1 MPTGDYD
8 AHYAHL
14 NYIIQLI
21 RLGCEFRDVNCDTVD
36 LPSSVPDQKEGEYV
50 YVFSPPEDN
59 SKFPMRDVHVS
70 GSSGTRPFDQS
81 TASNRSTANRQFAQ
95 GHAARTTS
103 DHNSITNKLI
113 RSFRRSRSKSP
124 QPEDSLSGVP
134 PNLRPSSPYLLDYS
148 SNRGS
153 SSMEVSL
160 DTFPS
165 QTPQQGD
172 EEIDSP
178 QTSATKRLLSLFQWR
193 RRKQGSYT
201 VAPHKSSTLPPGVHS
216 QQRRGE
222 EEEEVGWADE
232 HRGQFQ
238 TSLLSQSQSTQRH
251 NQSLSRDFGAS
262 SLSNNTQRVH
272 RSYRPSTFSGADSF
286 AVSSSGTV
294 LGGEPNIVTVEVEVH
309 NVDESLELNSE
320 SPVHNPRH
328 HYPAAAFP
336 TNSYSINSKST
347 ESTDR
352 EFLSVQVPEG
362 ATAPSSKKSSS
373 HHSRRRIL
381 SFGTAKDAA
390 AQKKLQHQQ
399 QQKKVR
405 PKSRTVLHDRTHH
418 LRVPLLDE
426 DRRQEEIGSCSDSDG
441 AGEDSS
447 YYIENRSSSART
459 VESSFTAAED
469 GWAQQ
474 STSNTDTPLGTA
486 ATNSETVVVDYMSEE
501 FVGKLEWNFKKDHL
515 LRESCTNLKEAV
527 SDTIKQG
534 QVSVYPYVHV
544 CIHVYMYMC
553 IYIHSTCSYM
563 TLIGVHSTMHLVHS
577 N

>member
-1 MPTGDYD
+1 M
-8 AHYAHL
+8 
-14 NYIIQLI
+14 
-21 RLGCEFRDVNCDTVD
+21 
-36 LPSSVPDQKEGEYV
+36 

-59 SKFPMRDVHVS
+59 SKFPMQDVHVS
-70 GSSGTRPFDQS
+70 GNSGTRTLDQS
-81 TASNRSTANRQFAQ
+81 TGSNRSTTNRQFPQ
-95 GHAARTTS
+95 GHVARTTS

-113 RSFRRSRSKSP
+113 QSFRRSKSKSP

-165 QTPQQGD
+165 QTPRQED

-193 RRKQGSYT
+193 RRKQGSYV
-201 VAPHKSSTLPPGVHS
+201 VAPHKSSTLPPEVHS
-216 QQRRGE
+216 QQRRQE
-222 EEEEVGWADE
+222 EEADE
-232 HRGQFQ
+232 HRSHFQ
-238 TSLLSQSQSTQRH
+238 TLLSQSPRTQRH
-251 NQSLSRDFGAS
+251 NQSLSRDFGGS
-262 SLSNNTQRVH
+262 SMYNNTQRVH

-294 LGGEPNIVTVEVEVH
+294 LGGEPNVVTVEVEVH

-320 SPVHNPRH
+320 SPVHNPH
-328 HYPAAAFP
+328 HYPAAVTLP

-390 AQKKLQHQQ
+390 QKKLQHQQ
-399 QQKKVR
+399 QQKKLR
-405 PKSRTVLHDRTHH
+405 PKSRTVINDRAHH

-426 DRRQEEIGSCSDSDG
+426 DRRQEETGSCSDSDG
-441 AGEDSS
+441 AGEDGS
-447 YYIENRSSSART
+447 YYSENRSSSART
-459 VESSFTAAED
+459 VESSFTAED
-469 GWAQQ
+469 GWARQ
-474 STSNTDTPLGTA
+474 STSNTDTPPGT
-486 ATNSETVVVDYMSEE
+486 ATNSETVIVDYMSEE
-501 FVGKLEWNFKKDHL
+501 FVRKLEWNFKKDHL
-515 LRESCTNLKEAV
+515 LREACTDLKEAV

-534 QVSVYPYVHV
+534 QVSV
-544 CIHVYMYMC
+544 
-553 IYIHSTCSYM
+553 
-563 TLIGVHSTMHLVHS
+563 
-577 N
+577 